1 MHVILNHTGSKSHA
15 GNSYLD
21 VHNLVG
27 REAVGLVEVEDVIAV
42 VVVWIGVGVLEA
54 INTPD

>member
-1 MHVILNHTGSKSHA
+1 
-15 GNSYLD
+15 

-42 VVVWIGVGVLEA
+42 VVVWISVGVLEA